1 METQSLIMKTLFL
14 RVAPCRSIPIALAL
28 LLAMNTYAAADK
40 ILFDFR
46 TSTNTDAW
54 EVVNDDV
61 MGGVSR
67 GGFRLTNG
75 VAVFR
80 GEVSLE
86 NNGGFASV
94 RTLPARHD
102 LAGCDALVIRVR
114 GDGRSYKFTART
126 ERSFD
131 SAIYQ
136 TVFTTK
142 KGEWEEHRLALK
154 QFVPTFR
161 GRVMSGEPPLD
172 PAKVTSVGF
181 LISDKQEGP
190 FQLEVAWIKATSAAH
205 P

>member
-1 METQSLIMKTLFL
+1 MKAPSARSALRLLNPTAFVLLF
-14 RVAPCRSIPIALAL
+14 
-28 LLAMNTYAAADK
+28 AMNMHAADK
-40 ILFDFR
+40 ILFDFQ
-46 TSTNTDAW
+46 TITNTAAW
-54 EVVNDDV
+54 QIVNDDV

-67 GGFRLTNG
+67 SGFRLTNG

-94 RTLPARHD
+94 RSLPARHD
-102 LAGCDALVIRVR
+102 LAGCAAFVIRVR
-114 GDGRSYKFTART
+114 GDGRSYKFSART
-126 ERSFD
+126 ARSFD

-136 TVFTTK
+136 ASFTTK
-142 KGEWEEHRLALK
+142 KGEWEEHRLPLA
-154 QFVPTFR
+154 QFAPTLR
-161 GRVMSGEPPLD
+161 GRVLSSEPPLD

>member
-1 METQSLIMKTLFL
+1 MNNRPHRSAL
-14 RVAPCRSIPIALAL
+14 RLLIPIALAL
-28 LLAMNTYAAADK
+28 LSAMNTHAASDQ
-40 ILFDFR
+40 IVFDFR
-46 TSTNTDAW
+46 TATNSAW
-54 EVVNDDV
+54 QIVNDDV

-67 GGFRLTNG
+67 SGFRLTNG

-80 GEVSLE
+80 GDVSLE

-94 RTLPARHD
+94 RSLPARHD
-102 LAGCDALVIRVR
+102 LAGCDAFVIRVR

-126 ERSFD
+126 DRSFD

-142 KGEWEEHRLALK
+142 KGEWEEHRLPLA

-161 GRVMSGEPPLD
+161 GRVLSGEPPLD
-172 PAKVTSVGF
+172 PAKVASVGF

-190 FQLEVAWIKATSAAH
+190 FQLEVAWIKATSAAR